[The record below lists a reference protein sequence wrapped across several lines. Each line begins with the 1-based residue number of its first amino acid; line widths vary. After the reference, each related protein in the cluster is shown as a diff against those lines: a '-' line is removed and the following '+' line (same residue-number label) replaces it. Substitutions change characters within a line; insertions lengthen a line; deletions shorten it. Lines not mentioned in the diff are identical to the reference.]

1 MEVESLDRKPVHR
14 GLGAA
19 EAVQGLERPVPHDL
33 RKIGIADPFPEVRIQ
48 TRREERGHLGGVRV
62 AVEWD
67 EGSARPS
74 VDWRGTVDY
83 GERVVDG
90 ERFLF
95 SYCRFCGERLAGA
108 SLRRYDRTRA
118 ARRLRFSV
126 EHHLYVGCPAQPP
139 EQSGERPPR

>member
-1 MEVESLDRKPVHR
+1 MFGRIFLAR
-14 GLGAA
+14 AY
-19 EAVQGLERPVPHDL
+19 EA
-33 RKIGIADPFPEVRIQ
+33 
-48 TRREERGHLGGVRV
+48 
-62 AVEWD
+62 
-67 EGSARPS
+67 ARPS
-74 VDWRGTVDY
+74 LDWRSAVDY